1 MISVSLFRLG
11 IIGAREIAIFFK
23 NGSGGFDLSQN
34 RRMAMCSAF
43 WPQKTSCHNCGFFIP
58 AEQHSFF
65 LLTLSAC
72 YLQTNLIFPQLLC
85 QLFLYICKAT
95 TNATTNNPMHH
106 MTARNL
112 LLPGSVFRRNIRT
125 ESITWAK
132 GRFLTNILVYFII

>member
-1 MISVSLFRLG
+1 MQSFLKMEAAALIYLKTAAWLCVQLFGRKRP
-11 IIGAREIAIFFK
+11 AATT
-23 NGSGGFDLSQN
+23 
-34 RRMAMCSAF
+34 AV
-43 WPQKTSCHNCGFFIP
+43 FFIP